1 MPEQA
6 SLEYQAEQQ
15 QMTGLMLALS
25 DRTLLVPNT
34 AVAELVAWQ
43 PADDL
48 PGGVQRDGLVGRIG
62 WRGLQLPLLSFEVLA
77 GGTEPDVTES
87 TRIAIFNS
95 LEASA
100 GAGFYAVLLQGIP
113 RSIQV
118 DNRLQPD
125 NQAALRNGELAA
137 VDWTARACSFL
148 IWKDWSRGC
157 AWPVCSSASDLVAA
171 TLLGRIQRLV
181 CAGKGAGRILVCL

>member
-137 VDWTARACSFL
+137 VQLGGQSMFIPDLEGLEQGLRMARL
-148 IWKDWSRGC
+148 Q
-157 AWPVCSSASDLVAA
+157 
-171 TLLGRIQRLV
+171 QRF
-181 CAGKGAGRILVCL
+181 